1 MYRISTRM
9 NKLFPLILFILFM
22 VSSSMCLAQMNE
34 LPISTSSDEA
44 RQAFMQGRE
53 KFELLRMEEAHD
65 LFQEAVDDDNNFA
78 LGYLYLGL
86 TAPTNEAFVEDIQHA
101 SEVAD
106 NVSSGEQKLVK
117 AFQYYTQQDA
127 QQAVQTLSELA
138 AQYPSD
144 KRVQV
149 FLGNAHYNMQ
159 DYDKAIAQ
167 YKKAV
172 DIDVDFAPVYNIMGY
187 AYRAKG
193 DYSDA
198 ETTLKK
204 YVSLLSD
211 EANPHDSIGDLYTKM
226 GRFEEAITHY
236 SKAVEL
242 NPDFYVSQRNIGINY
257 AFLGKFDQAREAIRK
272 AMKMDPTPSGKT
284 YEQMQL
290 AYTYLYQKNL
300 AGAEQEMAKAF
311 NMAEDNDD
319 PETMANIHLSNSQIY
334 LFYDKPDKADE
345 QIEQVQIIIEDSDL
359 PDQIIQRL
367 SQNHIYHQAMIA
379 SAKGNYS
386 DAMDLA
392 NQFKHMVMN
401 LNNPQLMKNYHELIG
416 VITLDKK
423 DYAGAIPHF
432 KEANQH
438 DPMVIY
444 KWAKAES
451 GNGNTLKAN
460 DLYNKVANWNDHSLN
475 YALVR
480 PKAMDM
486 LKMKVASEED
496 K

>member
-1 MYRISTRM
+1 MNRISTHM
-9 NKLFPLILFILFM
+9 NKLFPLTLFILFM
-22 VSSSMCLAQMNE
+22 VSSSMCLAQMDE
-34 LPISTSSDEA
+34 LPITTQSDEA
-44 RQAFMQGRE
+44 RQAFLQGRE
-53 KFELLRMEEAHD
+53 KFELLRMEEAHN

-78 LGYLYLGL
+78 LAYIYLGL
-86 TAPTNEAFVEDIQHA
+86 TAPTNEAFVEDIQQA
-101 SEVAD
+101 ADVAD
-106 NVSSGEQKLVK
+106 DVSSGEQKLVK

-127 QQAVQTLSELA
+127 QKAVQTLSELA
-138 AQYPSD
+138 SQYPSD

-149 FLGNAHYNMQ
+149 FLGNAYYNMQ

-172 DIDVDFAPVYNIMGY
+172 DIDADFAPVYNILGY
-187 AYRAKG
+187 AYRANG

-198 ETTLKK
+198 ETALKK
-204 YVSLLSD
+204 YVSLLPD

-226 GRFEEAITHY
+226 GRFEEAVTHY

-242 NPDFYVSQRNIGINY
+242 NPDFYVSQRNIGLNY

-272 AMKMDPTPSGKT
+272 AIEMDPTPSGKT

-300 AGAEQEMAKAF
+300 SGAEQEMTKAL
-311 NMAEDNDD
+311 NMAENNDD
-319 PETMANIHLSNSQIY
+319 PETAANIHLSNSQIY
-334 LFYDKPDKADE
+334 LFYNKPDKADE
-345 QIEQVQIIIEDSDL
+345 QIQQVQSIIEDADL
-359 PDQIIQRL
+359 PDEIIQRL
-367 SQNHIYHQAMIA
+367 NQNHVYHQAMIA
-379 SAKGNYS
+379 SANGNYS
-386 DAMDLA
+386 DAMDMA
-392 NQFKHMVMN
+392 NQYKNSVMN

-444 KWAKAES
+444 KWAEAES
-451 GNGNTLKAN
+451 GNGNTMKAHE
-460 DLYNKVANWNDHSLN
+460 LYNKVANWNDNSLN

-480 PKAMDM
+480 PRAMEM
-486 LKMKVASEED
+486 MKMKVASEEED
-496 K
+496 